1 MQPTDPLAAF
11 LEAFTVW
18 LESGGLR
25 ILQIIGLI
33 IGWAILIV
41 AYGVIRRYLKRRARK
56 AGVPP
61 DAINGLN
68 LAVGFGLLY
77 IGIILFVVALPDIFS
92 YITAILGASSLIIGA
107 AIGLSIGQA
116 VKNFVSGLYVI
127 FSRPFHVEDY
137 VRIGNI
143 EGVVKEISMNY
154 TKLLQ
159 PDGSDKLVPNNAVL
173 DLDVTNFMY
182 EKQKL
187 ESLLEQVEQTEKS
200 RIKTLR
206 KAIKYEKVVRYVF
219 SMAFHTTQDLQ
230 KLRASFNRVCDR
242 WEKKLE
248 FRPQYEITE
257 VDQFSFTYNFVLYSD
272 KARKILEY
280 KPAFMDDILNAIYL
294 RENK

>member
-1 MQPTDPLAAF
+1 M
-11 LEAFTVW
+11 W
-18 LESGGLR
+18 GGR
-25 ILQIIGLI
+25 ILNIISVI
-33 IGWAILIV
+33 IGWVILIV

-77 IGIILFVVALPDIFS
+77 IGFVIFVIALPDIF
-92 YITAILGASSLIIGA
+92 YNLAAVLGASSLIIGA

-137 VRIGNI
+137 VRIGNV

-173 DLDVTNFMY
+173 DSDVTNFMY

-187 ESLLEQVEQTEKS
+187 ENLLEHVEQTEKS
-200 RIKTLR
+200 RIQTLR
-206 KAIKYEKVVRYVF
+206 KAIKFEKVVRYVF

-230 KLRASFNRVCDR
+230 KLRASFNQVCNR

-248 FRPQYEITE
+248 FRPLYEITE
-257 VDQFSFTYNFVLYSD
+257 VEQFSFTYNFVLYSD

-280 KPAFMDDILNAIYL
+280 KPAFMDDILNAVFL
-294 RENK
+294 REN